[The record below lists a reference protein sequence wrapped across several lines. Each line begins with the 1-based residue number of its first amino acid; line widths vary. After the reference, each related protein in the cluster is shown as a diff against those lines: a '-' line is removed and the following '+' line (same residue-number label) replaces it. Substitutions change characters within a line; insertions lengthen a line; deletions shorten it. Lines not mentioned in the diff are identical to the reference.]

1 MKYAEKVVFEAVLI
15 VTLVCAPALF
25 PRVVEAQ
32 AEPQAQPQAEPQAQ
46 PQAQPPAL
54 YQPPSF
60 AAFDRDSDGS
70 VSEEEFDAFVAE
82 RRAARAAAGRPMK
95 GLGIAPAFGD
105 IDSDGDGKL
114 TEAEFTAGQQAHR
127 KAMREAHSG
136 KGHGP
141 GHGMHK
147 GMKMPTFEDLD
158 LDGNGCISAE
168 EFAKHQ
174 AEMHNR

>member
-1 MKYAEKVVFEAVLI
+1 
-15 VTLVCAPALF
+15 
-25 PRVVEAQ
+25 
-32 AEPQAQPQAEPQAQ
+32 
-46 PQAQPPAL
+46 
-54 YQPPSF
+54 
-60 AAFDRDSDGS
+60 
-70 VSEEEFDAFVAE
+70 
-82 RRAARAAAGRPMK
+82 MK

-127 KAMREAHSG
+127 KAMREAHAS
-136 KGHGP
+136 KGYGP